1 MPGQS
6 NKKKIFT
13 ESLSEQWVS
22 YSQSMS
28 ECIPNILLE
37 LERETHQK
45 VLKPRMISGPLQ
57 GRLLSLLSSLINPK
71 IIVEI
76 GTYTGYSRKIFHQE
90 RLQEKNQTISRGSFN
105 HFTQTRWTL

>member
-6 NKKKIFT
+6 NKKKLFT

-37 LERETHQK
+37 LERETNQK
-45 VLKPRMISGPLQ
+45 VLK
-57 GRLLSLLSSLINPK
+57 
-71 IIVEI
+71 
-76 GTYTGYSRKIFHQE
+76 
-90 RLQEKNQTISRGSFN
+90 KNRCLVWNYQT
-105 HFTQTRWTL
+105 Q